1 MKHNQI
7 GWIRLYGRVY
17 HTGKDVVAMA
27 TMTEPI
33 EDDYQAASAEAER
46 VPDTGTVPGHY
57 RWFVNSARG
66 DGYGSMLDRYR
77 LAYGYVK

>member
-1 MKHNQI
+1 
-7 GWIRLYGRVY
+7 
-17 HTGKDVVAMA
+17 MA

-66 DGYGSMLDRYR
+66 DGYGSVLDRYR
-77 LAYGYVK
+77 LAYGYGHTREEAVEDAVSKGFRAGRHNW

>member
-17 HTGKDVVAMA
+17 HTQGKDVVAMA

-46 VPDTGTVPGHY
+46 VPDTGTVPV
-57 RWFVNSARG
+57 FLSAIKSSFICVGVR
-66 DGYGSMLDRYR
+66 
-77 LAYGYVK
+77 